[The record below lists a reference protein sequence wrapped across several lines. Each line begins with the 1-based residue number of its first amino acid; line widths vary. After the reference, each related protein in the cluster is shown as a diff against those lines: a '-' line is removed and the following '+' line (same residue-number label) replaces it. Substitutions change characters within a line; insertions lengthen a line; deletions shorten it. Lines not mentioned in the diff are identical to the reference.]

1 MGSALNTVELG
12 FMGGPMTPEE
22 DTDPYTTKVGGPALF
37 LNDKCQIPKCKG
49 CGGLLKLLL
58 QGYVPL
64 RDPPEDT
71 RQIFVF
77 FCPNKACKQTF
88 HAFRLRVPADPSAQ
102 AQQQQQHAA
111 QPIPAK
117 KDEKAPAAAAA
128 DKLWDDDWGDDDD
141 DDCDFG
147 GSSSSSSSSGLNFSL
162 GNTSFDD
169 LEAKLAA
176 RDESLLRSAEAA
188 ANTQATGANSAD
200 AAGDYAPVVVKGDP
214 ASAYFKAFYIT
225 SDYEPEAGSTTTK
238 LDKEAQE
245 LLRQYERNKR
255 LCEDEDDDKDGGG
268 NGEQYTKFEGD
279 RAFKSFQKRVSR
291 AETQLIRWCH
301 GGEALQVSDQF
312 PLPGR
317 APPPCPICG
326 APRVFEMQLVP
337 GLMNYLEGGDSDQY
351 DFGTIVVYACSKD
364 CSTSSMPLAEE
375 HVFWHK
381 SL

>member
-1 MGSALNTVELG
+1 MASALHTVELG
-12 FMGGPMTPEE
+12 FMGGPMTPDE

-49 CGGLLKLLL
+49 CGELLKLLL
-58 QGYVPL
+58 QAYVPL

-102 AQQQQQHAA
+102 VQQAQQ
-111 QPIPAK
+111 PTPAK
-117 KDEKAPAAAAA
+117 KEEKAPAAAT

-141 DDCDFG
+141 DLDGGFG
-147 GSSSSSSSSGLNFSL
+147 GSSSSTGSGLNFNFGS
-162 GNTSFDD
+162 TSFDD

-176 RDESLLRSAEAA
+176 RDMSLMKSAEAA
-188 ANTQATGANSAD
+188 ANPQTAGASSAD
-200 AAGDYAPVVVKGDP
+200 TVEEYAPVVVKGDP

-245 LLRQYERNKR
+245 LLRQYERNRK
-255 LCEDEDDDKDGGG
+255 LCEDEDDDKDGGS

-364 CSTSSMPLAEE
+364 CSTSSTSLAEE
-375 HVFWHK
+375 HIFWHK

>member
-1 MGSALNTVELG
+1 MSSASVELG
-12 FMGGPMTPEE
+12 FIGGSMTPDE

-37 LNDKCQIPKCKG
+37 LNAKCQIPKCRG

-58 QGYVPL
+58 QSYVPL

-77 FCPNKACKQTF
+77 FCPNKACNQTF
-88 HAFRLRVPADPSAQ
+88 HAFRLRLPADPLS
-102 AQQQQQHAA
+102 QQQLT
-111 QPIPAK
+111 
-117 KDEKAPAAAAA
+117 AAAASPKKEEEKVA
-128 DKLWDDDWGDDDD
+128 AAANTDKLWDDDWGDDDD
-141 DDCDFG
+141 IGDDFG
-147 GSSSSSSSSGLNFSL
+147 GCSSSNSGLNFDIGST
-162 GNTSFDD
+162 NFDD

-176 RDESLLRSAEAA
+176 RDKSLTMAAETTASAQ
-188 ANTQATGANSAD
+188 T
-200 AAGDYAPVVVKGDP
+200 AGNLNDEYEPVVVKGDP

-225 SDYEPEAGSTTTK
+225 SDYEPEAGSVHTK

-245 LLRQYERNKR
+245 LLRQYERNKK
-255 LCEDEDDDKDGGG
+255 LLEEDDDSNGGKDGGS

-279 RAFKSFQKRVSR
+279 RAFKNFQKRVSR
-291 AETQLIRWCH
+291 AETQVIRWCP

-326 APRVFEMQLVP
+326 APRTFEMQLVP
-337 GLMNYLEGGDSDQY
+337 GLMNFLEGADPDQY
-351 DFGTIVVYACSKD
+351 DFGTIIVYACSKD
-364 CSTSSMPLAEE
+364 CSTASTLLAEE